1 MTNPI
6 LPTASL
12 WSLST
17 WQTRALQR
25 CTAMRWMDSSCRL
38 WLRMFSSSSFTRRY
52 WNSSSSGMLK
62 LHSVRQ
68 QFRCTWVKRKQTLG
82 QVATKSQTPPPH
94 VSLLLGTET
103 IFLPDYKYW
112 DSLPSD
118 VVLCFSHA
126 PWFSLQSHKA
136 TQLSWAHC
144 FASQFL
150 PACGLSTQLT
160 SSTEIWDV
168 SLHSLNTPFTHNHL
182 TPQSVL
188 GICVSHTP
196 FDHFVHG

>member
-38 WLRMFSSSSFTRRY
+38 WLRMFSSSSLTRRY

-68 QFRCTWVKRKQTLG
+68 QLRCTWVRRKQMLG
-82 QVATKSQTPPPH
+82 QVVMKTRTPSPH
-94 VSLLLGTET
+94 VSLLLGTEA
-103 IFLPDYKYW
+103 IFLLDYNLAW
-112 DSLPSD
+112 QGHAITQCPSLS
-118 VVLCFSHA
+118 
-126 PWFSLQSHKA
+126 
-136 TQLSWAHC
+136 
-144 FASQFL
+144 SQFL
-150 PACGLSTQLT
+150 AACELSMQQ
-160 SSTEIWDV
+160 SSFSSPV
-168 SLHSLNTPFTHNHL
+168 AL
-182 TPQSVL
+182 
-188 GICVSHTP
+188 
-196 FDHFVHG
+196 